1 MKEWNQALKSINEA
15 LEINGSSALAFD
27 LKGLILMQQG
37 SYEESLSAFNQAI
50 FFKIKVYQVSGTQ
63 LEDELNS
70 VMLHLPSWNASK
82 LAFFCIP
89 RL

>member
-1 MKEWNQALKSINEA
+1 AFFCCAKALVV
-15 LEINGSSALAFD
+15 SAIIAAVVIHF
-27 LKGLILMQQG
+27 
-37 SYEESLSAFNQAI
+37 FI

-63 LEDELNS
+63 VEDELNS